1 MPSFFRILPEH
12 SLVYARY
19 NGEVTI
25 NDYLSVV
32 EGVRNHPDFRVEY
45 KHLVDLRDL
54 TGIKLEYVKVMKAQ
68 ARIVDLIA
76 DAKSDILSVVVA
88 PTPIALEAAKMVLRS
103 WDNLDT
109 PVVRRIVSNISEAEV
124 LLGCRT
130 GKLADLLKQTT

>member
-1 MPSFFRILPEH
+1 LPSFFRILPEH